1 MKTLLFVTLL
11 TATGLRT
18 FAESTPAPR
27 PETPSASRVGQG
39 IFWIADTRKMDAFLA
54 TLDLAT
60 IRDGATHQET
70 LPDTRSVWRDY
81 AHEARVLA
89 LRKDTKGAQNRL
101 GQMLKLAALYRAYGG
116 LQNVAQG
123 EEIRAL
129 AGQTARQT
137 GCGGLIDSPYLE
149 HTLGECLA
157 QIEQQAGADRGAVRP
172 AFWQHLMESA
182 RDSFLRLS
190 GQAGGAVADSEPAG
204 SMPLRTVTVIH

>member
-1 MKTLLFVTLL
+1 MKALLLVTLL
-11 TATGLRT
+11 TATGLR
-18 FAESTPAPR
+18 ASAQPNPAP
-27 PETPSASRVGQG
+27 SRATSQLSTAAQD

-54 TLDLAT
+54 KLDLAALRAGT
-60 IRDGATHQET
+60 THQET

-89 LRKDTKGAQNRL
+89 LRKDVTGAQARL
-101 GQMLKLAALYRAYGG
+101 GQMLKLAALYRTAGG

-149 HTLGECLA
+149 RTLGECLA
-157 QIEQQAGADRGAVRP
+157 QIEQQAGADRSTVRP
-172 AFWQHLMESA
+172 SFWQHLMEAA

-190 GQAGGAVADSEPAG
+190 GQAGGAVADSETAG